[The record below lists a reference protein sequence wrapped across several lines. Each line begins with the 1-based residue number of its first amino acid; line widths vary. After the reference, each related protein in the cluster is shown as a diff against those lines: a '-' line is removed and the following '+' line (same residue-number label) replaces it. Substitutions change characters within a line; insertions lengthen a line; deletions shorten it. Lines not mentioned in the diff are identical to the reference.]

1 MSSAPWD
8 ATLLS
13 RIAHLHLVA
22 RRAVDGWRHG
32 GHGSRR
38 VSANIEFVD
47 HQEYVPGDPIRH
59 VDWKVAARTDRLVIR
74 RHIAETVVPIT
85 IVLDASADLGTTN
98 GPPDL
103 DQSKMGAAI
112 TMAATLAVFFR
123 HRGDPVGLE
132 VIGGSGVSERSIP
145 PGPRSLPAV
154 IRSLAEVEPQGTA
167 NLGQAFARIGE
178 RLKRRSVVV
187 VVSDLMEDPAV
198 WGPSVGALVQRG
210 VDCRVVHLYDP
221 AEWTIDVPGPV
232 LLFSPEGGEPAPVDP
247 AASRTAMAEVVDEYV
262 AEVQAALGRH
272 RCQHHLVP
280 IDARLDT
287 VLAAVIGGRS

>member
-1 MSSAPWD
+1 
-8 ATLLS
+8 
-13 RIAHLHLVA
+13 
-22 RRAVDGWRHG
+22 
-32 GHGSRR
+32 
-38 VSANIEFVD
+38 
-47 HQEYVPGDPIRH
+47 

-98 GPPDL
+98 GSPDL

-112 TMAATLAVFFR
+112 TMAATLAVFF
-123 HRGDPVGLE
+123 HRQGDPVGLE
-132 VIGGSGVSERSIP
+132 IIGGSGVSARSIP

-154 IRSLAEVEPQGTA
+154 IRSLAEVEPQGSA
-167 NLGQAFARIGE
+167 HLGQAFARIGE

-221 AEWTIDVPGPV
+221 AEWTIDLPGPV

-247 AASRTAMAEVVDEYV
+247 AVSRTAMADVVDEYV
-262 AEVQAALGRH
+262 AEVRAALGHH
-272 RCQHHLVP
+272 RCRHHLVP

>member
-1 MSSAPWD
+1 VSSALWD
-8 ATLLS
+8 ASLLS

-47 HQEYVPGDPIRH
+47 HQEYVPGDPIKH

-103 DQSKMGAAI
+103 VQSKIGAAI

-132 VIGGSGVSERSIP
+132 VIAGSGVSERSIP

-154 IRSLAEVEPQGTA
+154 IRSLAEVEPHGTA
-167 NLGQAFARIGE
+167 QLEQAFARIGE

-262 AEVQAALGRH
+262 AEVQAALGHH